1 MEKKKIIIILVCIL
15 AVLVGTLIFTVA
27 KDKAQDE
34 TNASDSSYSQED
46 ENSEKS
52 SQNSEG
58 NAVKAENEISET
70 GENSADGESVT
81 QKNNA
86 QSGGSSGSKTNNTQS
101 AQNSGSNDNK
111 TPEKTTQKQP
121 EKTTAKETEKQNIT
135 VSISIT
141 CKNAV
146 DYVNSHDDCDAD
158 VPQSGYFLKSSSFTV
173 KNGSTVFDV
182 LSKACSENSISLS
195 YSSPS
200 YITGIGGLNEKDCG
214 RTSGW
219 MYRVNGSAPPKSINK
234 YVLSDGDTIE
244 WYYVTSPSDN

>member
-58 NAVKAENEISET
+58 NTVKAENEIFET

-101 AQNSGSNDNK
+101 AQNSGSDDNK

-146 DYVNSHDDCDAD
+146 DYGAD

-219 MYRVNGSAPPKSINK
+219 MYRVNGSAPPKSVNK
-234 YVLSDGDTIE
+234 YVLSDGDTVE
-244 WYYVTSPSDN
+244 WYYVTSTSDN

>member
-46 ENSEKS
+46 ENSENS

-58 NAVKAENEISET
+58 NTVKAENEISET

-86 QSGGSSGSKTNNTQS
+86 QSGGSSGSKTDNTQS
-101 AQNSGSNDNK
+101 AQNSGSDDNK
-111 TPEKTTQKQP
+111 SPEKATQNKP
-121 EKTTAKETEKQNIT
+121 DNTTAETTKKQNIT

-146 DYVNSHDDCDAD
+146 DYVNSHENCDAD
-158 VPQSGYFLKSSSFTV
+158 VPQSGYFLKSSNFTV

-200 YITGIGGLNEKDCG
+200 YITGIGGLNEMDCG
-214 RTSGW
+214 DASGW
-219 MYRVNGSAPPKSINK
+219 MYRVNGSAPPKGANK
-234 YVLSDGDTIE
+234 YVLSDGDTVE
-244 WYYVTSPSDN
+244 WYYVTSTSDN